1 MNESLEIAMLGG
13 LRIRRGGVPVGELSL
28 RKAEA
33 LFAYLACNRRPY
45 AREELAELLWD
56 ERSPAQGLAS
66 LRMLLTS
73 LRPQLGPYLVI
84 SRASIAFDTAQPYWL
99 DVAALDAHLDAAY
112 AGRERGA
119 ALDPAA
125 LARLEQATAL
135 YAGPFLQGFYVR
147 DSSNFEE
154 WMLREQE
161 RLERRVRG
169 ALHDLVAA
177 ALARHTYQE
186 GITHALRLLQLD
198 PLHEETSYDLMQLL
212 ALSGQRRAALEQYAA
227 CKQVL
232 EAELGVAPTEATTA
246 LAARIQAGEFDPPGT
261 VGPDTA
267 GAARPARREQLPV
280 QLSSFVGREAE
291 LARLAAHLTDPA
303 SRLVTVIGLGG
314 SGKTRLAVE
323 VAPTLP
329 GFPDGIYFVPLA
341 SVPAPEFLVS
351 AIGEALDLT
360 FAGPEEPNAQLLSA
374 LREKHLLLVL
384 DSFEHLLDG
393 VALLVE
399 LLQAAPRLKLL
410 VTAREP
416 LQLAAE
422 QVFDLAGLAVPPAET
437 GPQVEQAPAVQLFV
451 QRARRGQPQ
460 FALDPTV
467 TPWVVRIT
475 RLVEGLPLGLELA
488 AGWVRGQS
496 CRMIAQE
503 LERSLDVLATTQRD
517 VPPRHRSL
525 RAVFD
530 QSWQRLTADEQAAL
544 RRLAVFRGGFDDEAA
559 QAVAGAGV
567 PWPRAILPALV
578 QQSLVRHTPTGR
590 YELHELVRQYAAEK
604 LAAEPEEA
612 ETTRARHTAYYLA
625 LAEQAKAH
633 LHGPAQA
640 HWLARLEQE
649 HDNLRE
655 VLAWGT
661 GAGDSA
667 AALQLAAAL
676 GEFWQVHGHLG
687 EGRAWLAAAL
697 ADPPPDRARP
707 PGRARGRALRWAGVL
722 AREQGELTEAVT
734 WLQASRSLARRGTE
748 QREQGLTLVELG
760 AVYRVGGD
768 FATARTLL
776 EQGLA
781 LLRAVDDPVGRAA
794 ALINLGQV
802 AFGQGDVA
810 AAQALYEEGL
820 ALQRALGDTFGIGNT
835 LLQRGNVAYYRGDAG
850 AARALYTEALAL
862 ERAVG
867 DKQGTAMALHNLGML
882 AQSEGDY
889 AAARAYLE
897 EDLALFRAMGHKP
910 GLAHSL
916 FTLGQGATLQQD
928 YAEARTLL
936 DESLRLWREV
946 GNPLGLAFA
955 LAERGLVAVRQG
967 ENRQAAQCLRESL
980 RICRDQGE
988 PGRAA
993 LCLLGLAGV
1002 AAAGG
1007 AANDGAEP
1015 AARLAGAAAG
1025 VLERLGG
1032 GLEPAYRALDDELRR
1047 DLPARLGEPAF
1058 AAEWAAGRGMT
1069 MADAVAYALS
1079 LGAEE
1084 GGGGHS
1090 NSGLPPY
1097 PINVLP

>member
-1 MNESLEIAMLGG
+1 
-13 LRIRRGGVPVGELSL
+13 
-28 RKAEA
+28 
-33 LFAYLACNRRPY
+33 
-45 AREELAELLWD
+45 
-56 ERSPAQGLAS
+56 
-66 LRMLLTS
+66 
-73 LRPQLGPYLVI
+73 
-84 SRASIAFDTAQPYWL
+84 
-99 DVAALDAHLDAAY
+99 
-112 AGRERGA
+112 
-119 ALDPAA
+119 
-125 LARLEQATAL
+125 
-135 YAGPFLQGFYVR
+135 
-147 DSSNFEE
+147 
-154 WMLREQE
+154 
-161 RLERRVRG
+161 
-169 ALHDLVAA
+169 
-177 ALARHTYQE
+177 
-186 GITHALRLLQLD
+186 
-198 PLHEETSYDLMQLL
+198 
-212 ALSGQRRAALEQYAA
+212 
-227 CKQVL
+227 
-232 EAELGVAPTEATTA
+232 
-246 LAARIQAGEFDPPGT
+246 
-261 VGPDTA
+261 
-267 GAARPARREQLPV
+267 
-280 QLSSFVGREAE
+280 
-291 LARLAAHLTDPA
+291 
-303 SRLVTVIGLGG
+303 
-314 SGKTRLAVE
+314 
-323 VAPTLP
+323 
-329 GFPDGIYFVPLA
+329 
-341 SVPAPEFLVS
+341 
-351 AIGEALDLT
+351 
-360 FAGPEEPNAQLLSA
+360 
-374 LREKHLLLVL
+374 
-384 DSFEHLLDG
+384 
-393 VALLVE
+393 
-399 LLQAAPRLKLL
+399 
-410 VTAREP
+410 
-416 LQLAAE
+416 
-422 QVFDLAGLAVPPAET
+422 
-437 GPQVEQAPAVQLFV
+437 
-451 QRARRGQPQ
+451 
-460 FALDPTV
+460 
-467 TPWVVRIT
+467 
-475 RLVEGLPLGLELA
+475 
-488 AGWVRGQS
+488 
-496 CRMIAQE
+496 
-503 LERSLDVLATTQRD
+503 
-517 VPPRHRSL
+517 
-525 RAVFD
+525 VFD
-530 QSWQRLTADEQAAL
+530 QSWHRLTADEQAAQ

-578 QQSLVRHTPTGR
+578 QQSLVRYTPTGR
-590 YELHELVRQYAAEK
+590 YELHELLRQYAAEK
-604 LAAEPEEA
+604 LAADPEEA
-612 ETTRARHTAYYLA
+612 EATRARHTAYYLA
-625 LAEQAKAH
+625 LAEQAAAH

-655 VLAWGT
+655 VLAWVT
-661 GAGDSA
+661 GAGDSE
-667 AALQLAAAL
+667 AALRLTAAL
-676 GEFWQVHGHLG
+676 GEFWQVHGHLS

-697 ADPPPDRARP
+697 ADPPPDHTLP

-781 LLRAVDDPVGRAA
+781 LLRTVDDPVGRAT

-802 AFGQGDVA
+802 AFGQDDVA
-810 AAQALYEEGL
+810 AAYALYEEGL

-835 LLQRGNVAYYRGDAG
+835 LLQRGNVAYYRGEAG
-850 AARALYTEALAL
+850 AARALYAEALAL

-897 EDLALFRAMGHKP
+897 EDLALFREMGHKP

-936 DESLRLWREV
+936 DESVRLWREV

-955 LAERGLVAVRQG
+955 LAERGLVAGRQG
-967 ENRQAAQCLRESL
+967 AHRQAAQCLSESL
-980 RICRDQGE
+980 RICHEQRE

-1007 AANDGAEP
+1007 AANDGAAG
-1015 AARLAGAAAG
+1015 AARLAGAAEG

-1032 GLEPAYRALDDELRR
+1032 GLEPAYRALYDELRR

>member
-1 MNESLEIAMLGG
+1 MSESLEIAMLGG

-99 DVAALDAHLDAAY
+99 DVAALEEHLDAAY

-119 ALDPAA
+119 ARDPAA
-125 LARLEQATAL
+125 DLARLEQATAL

-198 PLHEETSYDLMQLL
+198 PLHEETTYDLMQLL

-227 CKQVL
+227 CRELL

-341 SVPAPEFLVS
+341 SVAAPDFLVS

-360 FAGPEEPNAQLLSA
+360 FAGPEEPKAQLLAA

-393 VALLVE
+393 AALLVE

-422 QVFDLAGLAVPPAET
+422 QIFDLAGLAVPPAET
-437 GPQVEQAPAVQLFV
+437 GPQVEQSPAVQLFV
-451 QRARRGQPQ
+451 QRARRGQPE
-460 FALDPTV
+460 FVLDPTV

-655 VLAWGT
+655 VLAWVT
-661 GAGDSA
+661 GAGDSE
-667 AALQLAAAL
+667 AALRLTAAL
-676 GEFWQVHGHLG
+676 GEFWQVHGHLS
-687 EGRAWLAAAL
+687 EGRAWLAAVL
-697 ADPPPDRARP
+697 ADPPPDRTLP

-776 EQGLA
+776 EQGLT

-967 ENRQAAQCLRESL
+967 ENRQAAQCLSESL

-1002 AAAGG
+1002 AAGG
-1007 AANDGAEP
+1007 AAHDGAAQ
-1015 AARLAGAAAG
+1015 AARLAGAAEG